1 MVVLERWNQPVLG
14 DGFFALDLQTNRL
27 RCFDAQMHTVNCK
40 NLSHCNHGSFVK
52 MAMEDQGSQ
61 RMTILDQWDGPTL
74 ALSSISTRCICSHV
88 ECSWIFNQ
96 ETALL
101 HLLTWQQYATQS
113 KPFHSFWRLI
123 YGVRCQGDPKCD
135 SVDWAPCSA
144 LLSESLPQL
153 YSNFPFSMV
162 TCPCSC
168 LFLHCNKGWLHPPQF
183 RANLPEEYFDK
194 SGRLQTCFKL
204 KVEKHG
210 KHWNIYTQIT
220 QKTSSR
226 PKKSSQV
233 LH

>member
-74 ALSSISTRCICSHV
+74 ALSSISTRCICSRV

-113 KPFHSFWRLI
+113 KPFHSFSKTFD

-135 SVDWAPCSA
+135 SVDWAPFSA

-183 RANLPEEYFDK
+183 RANLPE
-194 SGRLQTCFKL
+194 
-204 KVEKHG
+204 
-210 KHWNIYTQIT
+210 
-220 QKTSSR
+220 
-226 PKKSSQV
+226 
-233 LH
+233 